1 MQFMVDCHKKGKG
14 NGTYKPKAQRARA
27 YPGFLSMKNA

>member
-1 MQFMVDCHKKGKG
+1 MQFMVDCHNKGTG
-14 NGTYKPKAQRARA
+14 NGIYKTKAQTTRA

>member
-14 NGTYKPKAQRARA
+14 KGLYKPKAQTAIA
-27 YPGFLSMKNA
+27 YPGLLSMKNA